1 MIKERLAELVAE
13 CSDGEI
19 SAREALTAGVPLSAL
34 GMTSIAQLRLIDAV
48 ESEFGVEIDLTDEG
62 VALLDDLD
70 ALAGRLATR

>member
-13 CSDGEI
+13 SSDGEI
-19 SAREALTAGVPLSAL
+19 SAHEALTAGVPLSAL
-34 GMTSIAQLRLIDAV
+34 GFTSIAQLRLIDAI

-70 ALAGRLATR
+70 ALAGRLAAR

>member
-19 SAREALTAGVPLSAL
+19 SAQEALTAGVPLSAL